1 MSKMENNTYTDKELA
16 IFNGVI
22 DLIKRGA
29 NIYLV
34 TVSEIAKASGVG
46 KGTIYEYFRTKEEV
60 ISKAI
65 LYNMKREV
73 EHAIERVEQKNNFK
87 DRYYEA
93 LEIIVENFDNKFS
106 TINLLLST
114 GNFNELYEYMI
125 DEKHLIAA
133 YTSRIESIIDR
144 LLLMGYEEGIITIEE
159 SQYYK
164 RIVII
169 SSIAGFINY
178 INNRER
184 YLDIDTQKAM
194 DLCYKMV
201 IKALK

>member
-1 MSKMENNTYTDKELA
+1 MENNTYTDKELA

-29 NIYLV
+29 NIYSV

-164 RIVII
+164 RMVII

>member
-1 MSKMENNTYTDKELA
+1 MENNTYTDKELA

-29 NIYLV
+29 NIYSV

-73 EHAIERVEQKNNFK
+73 EHAIERVEQKKSFK

-125 DEKHLIAA
+125 DEKQLIAA
-133 YTSRIESIIDR
+133 YTSKIESIIDR
-144 LLLMGYEEGIITIEE
+144 LLLMGYEEGIIAIEE

-164 RIVII
+164 RMVII

>member
-29 NIYLV
+29 NIYSV

-125 DEKHLIAA
+125 DEKQLIAA
-133 YTSRIESIIDR
+133 YTSKIESIIDR
-144 LLLMGYEEGIITIEE
+144 LLLMGYEEGIIAIEE

-164 RIVII
+164 RMVII

>member
-73 EHAIERVEQKNNFK
+73 KHAIERVEQKNNFK

-164 RIVII
+164 RMVII

>member
-65 LYNMKREV
+65 LYNMKKEV

-164 RIVII
+164 RMVII

>member
-164 RIVII
+164 RMVII

>member
-29 NIYLV
+29 NIYSV

-164 RIVII
+164 RMVII

>member
-1 MSKMENNTYTDKELA
+1 MENNTYTDKELA

-29 NIYLV
+29 NIYSV

-87 DRYYEA
+87 DR
-93 LEIIVENFDNKFS
+93 
-106 TINLLLST
+106 
-114 GNFNELYEYMI
+114 
-125 DEKHLIAA
+125 
-133 YTSRIESIIDR
+133 
-144 LLLMGYEEGIITIEE
+144 
-159 SQYYK
+159 
-164 RIVII
+164 
-169 SSIAGFINY
+169 
-178 INNRER
+178 
-184 YLDIDTQKAM
+184 
-194 DLCYKMV
+194 
-201 IKALK
+201 

>member
-29 NIYLV
+29 NIYSV

-125 DEKHLIAA
+125 DEKQLIAA

-164 RIVII
+164 RMVII

>member
-1 MSKMENNTYTDKELA
+1 MENNTYTDKELA

-164 RIVII
+164 RMVII

>member
-125 DEKHLIAA
+125 DEKQLIAA

-144 LLLMGYEEGIITIEE
+144 LLLMGYEEGIIAIEE

-164 RIVII
+164 RMVII

>member
-65 LYNMKREV
+65 LYNMKKEV
-73 EHAIERVEQKNNFK
+73 EHAIERVEQKKSFK

-125 DEKHLIAA
+125 DEKQLIAA

-144 LLLMGYEEGIITIEE
+144 LLLMGYEEGIIAIEE

-164 RIVII
+164 RMVII

>member
-1 MSKMENNTYTDKELA
+1 
-16 IFNGVI
+16 
-22 DLIKRGA
+22 
-29 NIYLV
+29 
-34 TVSEIAKASGVG
+34 
-46 KGTIYEYFRTKEEV
+46 
-60 ISKAI
+60 
-65 LYNMKREV
+65 
-73 EHAIERVEQKNNFK
+73 
-87 DRYYEA
+87 
-93 LEIIVENFDNKFS
+93 
-106 TINLLLST
+106 
-114 GNFNELYEYMI
+114 MI

>member
-1 MSKMENNTYTDKELA
+1 MDNNTYTDKELA

-22 DLIKRGA
+22 DLINRGA
-29 NIYLV
+29 NIYSV

-46 KGTIYEYFRTKEEV
+46 KGTIYEYFSSKEEV

-65 LYNMKREV
+65 LYKMRKETDY
-73 EHAIERVEQKNNFK
+73 AIARVESKTNFK
-87 DRYYEA
+87 DKYYEA
-93 LEIIVENFDNKFS
+93 LKIIVENFDNKFS

-164 RIVII
+164 RMVII

>member
-29 NIYLV
+29 NIYSV